1 MLWELCQHR
10 FTPEPHNAGYPHALQ
25 HEALEMCMWMAY
37 TSVPS
42 EASEGTPPN
51 RPFERGRSQLPG
63 LMNCS
68 PLFGRKTE
76 SLHHDSGWPGSAL
89 FSRLSCRLY
98 PVCFTHYIE
107 VLRRAFKLF
116 VNARNQRQMHQR
128 TYPKYNGFH
137 MCAWLDTPSRGND
150 MSINEKFCTIKESQR
165 EICRFLPSISAF
177 DWWRMTNFPHQKRV
191 FTA

>member
-1 MLWELCQHR
+1 MLWKLCQHR
-10 FTPEPHNAGYPHALQ
+10 YTHEPRDAGYPHALQ
-25 HEALEMCMWMAY
+25 LRRLRCMWMAH

-42 EASEGTPPN
+42 DASERVPLAINGVNAHTGKIAEKLSI
-51 RPFERGRSQLPG
+51 REAPFALAGLDELFTFVGRIA
-63 LMNCS
+63 
-68 PLFGRKTE
+68 E
-76 SLHHDSGWPGSAL
+76 SLHHDSGWPESAL
-89 FSRLSCRLY
+89 SSRLSCRLY

-150 MSINEKFCTIKESQR
+150 MSINEKFCAIKESQR
-165 EICRFLPSISAF
+165 EIYRFLP
-177 DWWRMTNFPHQKRV
+177 
-191 FTA
+191 